1 MPGYD
6 RVDRQAEE
14 LKRGLDSV
22 IRNQVKDPRIPE
34 VFSITNVELA
44 LDLKHSKVSI
54 SDLTA
59 DEKQVKEM
67 LKALKSATG
76 FIRHALGQEIIM
88 RSIPELQFVADDSIA
103 YSVHIASLL
112 RDISHKDEEQEEKN
126 DD

>member
-34 VFSITNVELA
+34 VFSITTVELA
-44 LDLKHSKVSI
+44 RDLKHAKVSI
-54 SDLTA
+54 SAMTA

-126 DD
+126 DG

>member
-22 IRNQVKDPRIPE
+22 IR
-34 VFSITNVELA
+34 
-44 LDLKHSKVSI
+44 
-54 SDLTA
+54 
-59 DEKQVKEM
+59 KQVKEM

>member
-1 MPGYD
+1 M
-6 RVDRQAEE
+6 
-14 LKRGLDSV
+14 
-22 IRNQVKDPRIPE
+22 
-34 VFSITNVELA
+34 ELA
-44 LDLKHSKVSI
+44 RDLKHAKVSI
-54 SDLTA
+54 SAMTA

-126 DD
+126 DG

>member
-44 LDLKHSKVSI
+44 RDLKHAKVSI
-54 SDLTA
+54 SAMTA

-67 LKALKSATG
+67 LTAL
-76 FIRHALGQEIIM
+76 
-88 RSIPELQFVADDSIA
+88 
-103 YSVHIASLL
+103 
-112 RDISHKDEEQEEKN
+112 
-126 DD
+126 

>member
-44 LDLKHSKVSI
+44 RDLKHSKVSI
-54 SDLTA
+54 SAMTA

>member
-34 VFSITNVELA
+34 VFSI
-44 LDLKHSKVSI
+44 KVSI
-54 SDLTA
+54 SAMTA

>member
-34 VFSITNVELA
+34 VFSITNVELTR
-44 LDLKHSKVSI
+44 DLKHAKVSI
-54 SDLTA
+54 SAMTA

-126 DD
+126 DG

>member
-44 LDLKHSKVSI
+44 RDLKHAKVSI
-54 SDLTA
+54 SAMTA

-88 RSIPELQFVADDSIA
+88 PELQFVADGSIA

-112 RDISHKDEEQEEKN
+112 RDISHKDEEREEKN

>member
-14 LKRGLDSV
+14 IRRGLDSV

-34 VFSITNVELA
+34 VFSITKVELA
-44 LDLKHSKVSI
+44 RDLKHAKVSI
-54 SDLTA
+54 SAMTA
-59 DEKQVKEM
+59 DEKQTQDM
-67 LKALKSATG
+67 LKALKSASG
-76 FIRHALGQEIIM
+76 FIRHALGQEILL
-88 RSIPELQFVADDSIA
+88 RSMPELQFVADDSIA

-112 RDISHKDEEQEEKN
+112 RGISDEEEKKA

>member
-44 LDLKHSKVSI
+44 HDLKHAKVSI
-54 SDLTA
+54 SAMTA

-126 DD
+126 DG

>member
-44 LDLKHSKVSI
+44 RDLKPPRFPS
-54 SDLTA
+54 
-59 DEKQVKEM
+59 
-67 LKALKSATG
+67 AL
-76 FIRHALGQEIIM
+76 
-88 RSIPELQFVADDSIA
+88 
-103 YSVHIASLL
+103 
-112 RDISHKDEEQEEKN
+112 
-126 DD
+126 